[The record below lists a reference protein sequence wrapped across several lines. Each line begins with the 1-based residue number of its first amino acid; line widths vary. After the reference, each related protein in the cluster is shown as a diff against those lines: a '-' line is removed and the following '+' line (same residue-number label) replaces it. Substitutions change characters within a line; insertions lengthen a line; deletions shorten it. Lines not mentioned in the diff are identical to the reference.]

1 MSGETD
7 IEKLIK
13 TMQPELSNEE
23 YVFST
28 LTMDLSSILEMDPWA
43 IIQENEGTTVI
54 IDVEK
59 AEKNHILSESIF
71 KRITLKVHS
80 SLNAVG
86 LTAMVSVKLME
97 LGISANVIAGYYHDH
112 IFVQT
117 EYAEK
122 ALIGLL
128 ELSKSSRG
136 KINNS

>member
-112 IFVQT
+112 IFVQNRICR
-117 EYAEK
+117 K
-122 ALIGLL
+122 SFNRIIGVIKKF
-128 ELSKSSRG
+128 ER
-136 KINNS
+136 

>member
-28 LTMDLSSILEMDPWA
+28 STMDLSSILEMDPWA

-59 AEKNHILSESIF
+59 AEKNHILYESIF
-71 KRITLKVHS
+71 KRITLKIHS

-128 ELSKSSRG
+128 ELSKSSRV

>member
-1 MSGETD
+1 
-7 IEKLIK
+7 
-13 TMQPELSNEE
+13 
-23 YVFST
+23 
-28 LTMDLSSILEMDPWA
+28 
-43 IIQENEGTTVI
+43 
-54 IDVEK
+54 
-59 AEKNHILSESIF
+59 
-71 KRITLKVHS
+71 
-80 SLNAVG
+80 
-86 LTAMVSVKLME
+86 MVSVKLME